1 MKHRVGFNRLSRKAS
16 HRRAMLRNMVTSL
29 FDHERI
35 TTTKAKA
42 LEVRRIAEK
51 MITRAKTDSVHN
63 RRMTARY
70 IWDKAIV
77 NKLYTEIGPRFAE
90 RNGGYCRILKIGH
103 RQGDAADMA
112 ILELLGRNGEEEEKP
127 AKEKAKK
134 SKKETPKKEAPAK
147 AEAPKEEA
155 PKKETPAEEAPAADE
170 PKAEAAEAE
179 AGEAEEKSEE

>member
-1 MKHRVGFNRLSRKAS
+1 
-16 HRRAMLRNMVTSL
+16 MLRNMVTSL

-70 IWDKAIV
+70 IWDKAII
-77 NKLYTEIGPRFAE
+77 NKLYTEIGPRFVE
-90 RNGGYCRILKIGH
+90 RNGGYCRILKIGQ

-112 ILELLGRNGEEEEKP
+112 IIELLGRNGEEEEKP
-127 AKEKAKK
+127 AKDKAKK
-134 SKKETPKKEAPAK
+134 AKKETPKKETQK
-147 AEAPKEEA
+147 KESPTKVEA
-155 PKKETPAEEAPAADE
+155 PKKEAKPEESPEAEE
-170 PKAEAAEAE
+170 PKAEAVETA
-179 AGEAEEKSEE
+179 EAEEKSEE

>member
-1 MKHRVGFNRLSRKAS
+1 
-16 HRRAMLRNMVTSL
+16 MLRNMVTSL
-29 FDHERI
+29 FKYERI

-42 LEVRRIAEK
+42 LEARRIAEK
-51 MITRAKTDSVHN
+51 MITRAKSDSVHN

-70 IWDKAIV
+70 IWDKEIV

-127 AKEKAKK
+127 AKAKKAKK
-134 SKKETPKKEAPAK
+134 AAPAKAKAPKKEAPAK
-147 AEAPKEEA
+147 VEEAQEEAAVEPDAPVEEEAKAETAEA
-155 PKKETPAEEAPAADE
+155 
-170 PKAEAAEAE
+170 
-179 AGEAEEKSEE
+179 AEEKSE